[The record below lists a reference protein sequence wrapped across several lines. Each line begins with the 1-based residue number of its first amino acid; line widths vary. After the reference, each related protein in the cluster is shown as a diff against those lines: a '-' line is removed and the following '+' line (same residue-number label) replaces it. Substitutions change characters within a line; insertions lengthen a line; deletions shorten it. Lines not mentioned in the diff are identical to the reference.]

1 MAKRPKI
8 QKMSLSEKQ
17 ELYDDYIR
25 FRAERVAMLV
35 REMYAVRFYEEA
47 LLAEDI
53 RMAGVLCATCGAES
67 SRAEPVIECHIQGPF
82 SKARFAEDMCMA
94 GVVCTIGGAD

>member
-1 MAKRPKI
+1 MAAIMAKRPKI

-25 FRAERVAMLV
+25 RQAEWMAMLV
-35 REMYAVRFYEEA
+35 REMYAGHVYEQA

-53 RMAGVLCATCGAES
+53 RMAGVLCAMCGAAWT
-67 SRAEPVIECHIQGPF
+67 RAEPVIECHIHGTVTMKCF
-82 SKARFAEDMCMA
+82 TCAIE
-94 GVVCTIGGAD
+94 